1 MITIRPRRDADLP
14 QLGRL
19 LLEQQPASGY
29 PHRTPLTGTA
39 EAFIR
44 RPGQRAAWVAE
55 EDGRLLGHV
64 AISVPADPATLPE
77 GDAGLVRA
85 WMCAHE
91 RPHDALGEVVLLF
104 TSLAAAGTGVGRRL
118 LATAVAALDE
128 GGLAPCLDVH
138 AHGAGALRL
147 YRRTGWQE
155 VGRARPSWL
164 EADSP
169 DVVVMV
175 LPRGR
180 RAGRLSA

>member
-1 MITIRPRRDADLP
+1 MITIRPRRDADLVE
-14 QLGRL
+14 LGQM
-19 LLEQQPASGY
+19 LLEQQPVSGY
-29 PHRTPLTGTA
+29 PHHMPLRSTA

-77 GDAGLVRA
+77 GDADLIRE
-85 WMCAHE
+85 WMGAHD
-91 RPHDALGEVVLLF
+91 RPHDRLGEVVLLF

-118 LATAVAALDE
+118 LATAVAAMDE

-147 YRRTGWQE
+147 YHRTGWQE
-155 VGRARPSWL
+155 VGRARPTWL
-164 EADSP
+164 DADSP

-180 RAGRLSA
+180 PAGRLSV